1 MLPHYI
7 IKGESRPNTIYIINV
22 GYHDS
27 MAKSSVHFI
36 LKGQSD
42 YKDLAPVFKDIMQNV
57 LENAD
62 QVPEEEEFTMIL
74 HLNLDDLEQNRK
86 PEGYIRKARVRIV
99 FPPGPQGVLRTE
111 LQPQGSQPRKDQGG
125 RVGDP

>member
-1 MLPHYI
+1 
-7 IKGESRPNTIYIINV
+7 
-22 GYHDS
+22 
-27 MAKSSVHFI
+27 
-36 LKGQSD
+36 
-42 YKDLAPVFKDIMQNV
+42 MQNV

-99 FPPGPQGVLRTE
+99 FPLDRKEFYIQSYSPKVVNLSKIREDVSAILNNGGISFDVTE
-111 LQPQGSQPRKDQGG
+111 DDDIKFDLKN
-125 RVGDP
+125 

>member
-1 MLPHYI
+1 
-7 IKGESRPNTIYIINV
+7 
-22 GYHDS
+22 

-36 LKGQSD
+36 LKGKSD
-42 YKDLAPVFKDIMQNV
+42 YKDLAPVFKDILQSV

-74 HLNLDDLEQNRK
+74 QLNLDDLNQNRK

-99 FPPGPQGVLRTE
+99 FPLD
-111 LQPQGSQPRKDQGG
+111 RKEFYIQSYSPKVVSLGEIKEDVSNILSKAGIKYD
-125 RVGDP
+125 VSEDDNIKFDLKN